1 MKDNRGFEKALRR
14 KKGEEDINVR
24 RAALKIKIIIRK
36 LIDDT
41 KPNQKGINKLEESTE
56 KLNQNLQE
64 DTKRFLIWKEFKNL
78 GGLVYAPT

>member
-64 DTKRFLIWKEFKNL
+64 DTKRFLI
-78 GGLVYAPT
+78 

>member
-1 MKDNRGFEKALRR
+1 MKDNRGFEKTLRR

-64 DTKRFLIWKEFKNL
+64 DTKRFFNMKRI
-78 GGLVYAPT
+78 